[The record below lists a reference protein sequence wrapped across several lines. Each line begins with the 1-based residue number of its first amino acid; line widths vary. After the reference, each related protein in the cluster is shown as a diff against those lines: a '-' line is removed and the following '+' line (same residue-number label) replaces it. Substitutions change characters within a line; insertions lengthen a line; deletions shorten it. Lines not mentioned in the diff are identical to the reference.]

1 MYLHWDPV
9 YSAVLCTAGV
19 IPYQEHWKGS
29 LKQKARIMIGCC
41 FFMFLA
47 YPSLRRDFATQ
58 CMSHALLKLCSQK
71 FQHASISTLLLLLAA
86 QPASM
91 LVYNY
96 TTAFFFNCYNSFYN
110 LLYSC
115 QQPRVSTS
123 VLQSLLSS
131 SPYQALRLVFPVL
144 TPPLSRCV
152 CQPPYGYKGVPGP
165 PPHRGETPH
174 LPYNG

>member
-91 LVYNY
+91 LIHVHTSLFWFLY
-96 TTAFFFNCYNSFYN
+96 
-110 LLYSC
+110 YSC

-123 VLQSLLSS
+123 VLQFYQSLLSG

-152 CQPPYGYKGVPGP
+152 CQPPWLQGSSWSTSPQRRDNHTY
-165 PPHRGETPH
+165 PHC
-174 LPYNG
+174 YNG